1 MPEATIQATFNL
13 SPELYDRLKD
23 QARTETRSMR
33 QIVEE
38 DPSKP
43 RFIKTVWGVG
53 YMLIADVES

>member
-33 QIVEE
+33 QIVE
-38 DPSKP
+38 DALNLYLSKQSAGASEG
-43 RFIKTVWGVG
+43 IG
-53 YMLIADVES
+53 S